1 MPHTRDRAD
10 HGRSLVGTI
19 IRMEISILR
28 QAVSFAG
35 AVLILFAYMGHQFH
49 WMDSRRAIY
58 NILNAV
64 GSGILGYI
72 ALRPFQLGFV
82 VLEGVW
88 TVISLYAL
96 VRGMRELA

>member
-1 MPHTRDRAD
+1 MAA
-10 HGRSLVGTI
+10 
-19 IRMEISILR
+19 MEISVLR

-35 AVLILFAYMGHQFH
+35 AALILVAYVGHQFK
-49 WMDSRRAIY
+49 WMDARRAIY

-88 TVISLYAL
+88 TAISVYAL
-96 VRGMRELA
+96 WRGLRQSA